1 MLSDAATLLRELF
14 PPRLQ
19 SRVLLVGGSVR
30 DSLSGLP
37 VRDIDLISDIPEKS
51 LLSMN
56 FRRIEGKTTA
66 PIFFKSDPAVGK
78 IEITLLRKDQQL
90 EDDLRRRDFRCNAVV
105 MSLNGS
111 ITDPLG
117 GVVDIF
123 QRRLSPCGP
132 TSLSHDPLRIFRA
145 FRFAAQGWEIGAELA
160 GMISSGNWDESLGK
174 IPVERFTREMIKAL
188 GGASPELFFTCM
200 LKFGV
205 GRCYLPELFMMQDIP
220 AGPPAY
226 HGADTLLSHSL
237 ATLQRMASMSDD
249 TIARLAAFFHD
260 IGKLSTSRDL
270 LPRHIGHDIA
280 GVEMARQLAIRLRLS
295 SLQRNALMA
304 ASRLHMT
311 GARWVQLRDST
322 KLKLVEHARK
332 AGIEAFFPQL
342 VAADHGKAH
351 DFAGWETLLQV
362 ASYPATSLGIDAA
375 QLESMNEPD
384 RSALISRMRLQIFR
398 QLLLQHEVR

>member
-1 MLSDAATLLRELF
+1 MLSDASTLLRELF

-19 SRVLLVGGSVR
+19 NRVLLVGGSVR

-37 VRDIDLISDIPEKS
+37 VRDIDLISDIPEKT
-51 LLSMN
+51 LLSMH
-56 FRRIEGKTTA
+56 FRRVEGKTTA
-66 PIFFKSDPAVGK
+66 PILFKSDPAFGK
-78 IEITLLRKDQQL
+78 IEITLLQKDQQL

-105 MSLNGS
+105 MSLNGL

-117 GVVDIF
+117 GVIDID

-145 FRFAAQGWEIGAELA
+145 FRFAAEGWEIGAELEE
-160 GMISSGNWDESLGK
+160 MISSENWDEPLGK

-188 GGASPELFFTCM
+188 GGISPELFFAGM
-200 LKFGV
+200 LKFEV

-226 HGADTLLSHSL
+226 HGTDTLLSHSL
-237 ATLQRMASMSDD
+237 ATLQRMAVMIGD
-249 TIARLAAFFHD
+249 TNARLAAFFHD
-260 IGKLSTSRDL
+260 IGKLSTSPEL
-270 LPRHIGHDIA
+270 LPKHIGHDKA

-295 SLQRNALMA
+295 SLQRKALMA

-311 GARWVQLRDST
+311 GARWVQLRDAT
-322 KLKLVEHARK
+322 KLKLVEDARK
-332 AGIEAFFPQL
+332 AGIAAYFPQL
-342 VAADHGKAH
+342 VAADHGKVH
-351 DFAGWETLLQV
+351 ELAGWETLLQV

-375 QLESMNEPD
+375 QLESMDEPD
-384 RSALISRMRLQIFR
+384 RSALIAQLRLKLFR
-398 QLLLQHEVR
+398 QLALRQEI

>member
-37 VRDIDLISDIPEKS
+37 VRDIDLISDIPEKT
-51 LLSMN
+51 LLSMH
-56 FRRIEGKTTA
+56 FRRVEGKTTA
-66 PIFFKSDPAVGK
+66 PILFKSDPQFGK
-78 IEITLLRKDQQL
+78 IEITLLQKDQRL

-105 MSLNGS
+105 MSLDGL

-117 GVVDIF
+117 GVVDID
-123 QRRLSPCGP
+123 QQRLSLCSP
-132 TSLSHDPLRIFRA
+132 TSLSDDPLRIFRA
-145 FRFAAQGWEIGAELA
+145 FRFATEGWEIGAELEE
-160 GMISSGNWDESLGK
+160 MISSGKWDESLGK

-188 GGASPELFFTCM
+188 GGTSPELFFTCM
-200 LKFGV
+200 LKFEV
-205 GRCYLPELFMMQDIP
+205 GKCYLPELFMMSHIP

-226 HGADTLLSHSL
+226 HGTDTLLSHSL
-237 ATLQRMASMSDD
+237 ATLQRMAVMSGD

-260 IGKLSTSRDL
+260 IGKLSTSPEL

-280 GVEMARQLAIRLRLS
+280 GVELARQLAIRLRLT

-304 ASRLHMT
+304 ASMLHMT
-311 GARWVQLRDST
+311 GARWVQLRDTT
-322 KLKLVEHARK
+322 KLKLVENARK
-332 AGIEAFFPQL
+332 TGIATFLPQL

-351 DFAGWETLLQV
+351 ELAGWETLLQV

-375 QLESMNEPD
+375 QLESMNDPD
-384 RSALISRMRLQIFR
+384 RSALIVRQRLKLFR
-398 QLLLQHEVR
+398 QLASRQEN

>member
-14 PPRLQ
+14 PPRLH
-19 SRVLLVGGSVR
+19 SRLLLVGGSVR

-37 VRDIDLISDIPEKS
+37 VSDIDLISDIPEET
-51 LLSMN
+51 LLLLH
-56 FRRIEGKTTA
+56 FRRVEGKTTA
-66 PIFFKSDPAVGK
+66 PIFFKSDPVFGK

-105 MSLNGS
+105 MSLDGS

-117 GVVDIF
+117 GVPDIN
-123 QRRLSPCGP
+123 QRRLLPCGAA
-132 TSLSHDPLRIFRA
+132 SLTDDPIRIFRA
-145 FRFAAQGWEIGAELA
+145 FRFAADGWEIGAELD
-160 GMISSGNWDESLGK
+160 GMIGSGSWDEALAK
-174 IPVERFTREMIKAL
+174 IPVERFSREMIKAL
-188 GGASPELFFTCM
+188 GGISPELFFSCM

-226 HGADTLLSHSL
+226 HGDATLLSHSL
-237 ATLQRMASMSDD
+237 ATLQRMAVMSGD

-260 IGKLSTSRDL
+260 LGKLSTPSEL
-270 LPRHIGHDIA
+270 LPRHIGHDMA

-311 GARWVQLRDST
+311 GARWVQLRDAT
-322 KLKLVEHARK
+322 KLKLVERARK
-332 AGIEAFFPQL
+332 AGIAAFFPQL
-342 VAADHGKAH
+342 VAADHGNEH
-351 DFAGWETLLQV
+351 ELAGWETMLQV
-362 ASYPATSLGIDAA
+362 VSYPATSLGLDAA
-375 QLESMNEPD
+375 QLESMNAPD
-384 RSALISRMRLQIFR
+384 RSALISRMRLQIYR
-398 QLLLQHEVR
+398 QLVSRQKI

>member
-37 VRDIDLISDIPEKS
+37 VSDIDLISDIPEKT
-51 LLSMN
+51 LLSMH
-56 FRRIEGKTTA
+56 FRRVEGKTTA
-66 PIFFKSDPAVGK
+66 PILFKSDPAFGK
-78 IEITLLRKDQQL
+78 IEITLLQKDQQL

-105 MSLNGS
+105 MSLNGL

-117 GVVDIF
+117 GVIDIN

-132 TSLSHDPLRIFRA
+132 AALSHDPIRIFRA
-145 FRFAAQGWEIGAELA
+145 FRFAAEGWEIGAELEE
-160 GMISSGNWDESLGK
+160 MISSGNWDESLGK

-188 GGASPELFFTCM
+188 GGTSPELFFTCM
-200 LKFGV
+200 LKFEV
-205 GRCYLPELFMMQDIP
+205 GKCYLPELFMMSHIP

-226 HGADTLLSHSL
+226 HGTDSLLSHSL

-260 IGKLSTSRDL
+260 IGKLSTSPEL

-280 GVEMARQLAIRLRLS
+280 GVEMARQLAIRLRLTS
-295 SLQRNALMA
+295 VQRNALMA

-311 GARWVQLRDST
+311 GARWVQLRDAT

-332 AGIEAFFPQL
+332 AGIAAYLPQL

-351 DFAGWETLLQV
+351 EFAGWETLLQV

-375 QLESMNEPD
+375 QLESMNDPD
-384 RSALISRMRLQIFR
+384 RSALIAQLRLKLFR
-398 QLLLQHEVR
+398 QLALRQEI